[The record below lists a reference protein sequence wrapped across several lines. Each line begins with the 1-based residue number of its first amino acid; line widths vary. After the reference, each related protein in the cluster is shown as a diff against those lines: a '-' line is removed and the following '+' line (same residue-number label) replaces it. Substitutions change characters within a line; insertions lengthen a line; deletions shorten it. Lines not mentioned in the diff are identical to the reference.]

1 MRWKDVNLL
10 KEKPTSGQ
18 LAECNLIDRTTDVY
32 LATTISHLSEE
43 DYKNAKET
51 LTDNPFNYL
60 TSEKEVKG
68 ITALDQFT
76 FRYQGKFI
84 SIGGFLIQKNIS
96 NKQKNKILK
105 KQIKNWSSD
114 YSDFQKGKIRDIS
127 NKMDVLN
134 DFNLPKFPK
143 QFIIANIVIEILLI
157 LINFPTK
164 KLKTLSFFNKI
175 ASLKVVSL
183 ICLIIA
189 SITLISEII
198 FQIYV
203 VNKER
208 QKNIVTKQ
216 VKVLD
221 KNLKNKLTKL
231 TNVINKQ
238 YHSAS
243 KRINKGKYSQMY
255 LTSLKK
261 HQKKLNVNHLIE
273 DYLTNL
279 SKVKQN
285 YKLQKKINIILLIAS
300 YSTLLALI
308 VFIIRNLIK

>member
-32 LATTISHLSEE
+32 LATTISHLNEE